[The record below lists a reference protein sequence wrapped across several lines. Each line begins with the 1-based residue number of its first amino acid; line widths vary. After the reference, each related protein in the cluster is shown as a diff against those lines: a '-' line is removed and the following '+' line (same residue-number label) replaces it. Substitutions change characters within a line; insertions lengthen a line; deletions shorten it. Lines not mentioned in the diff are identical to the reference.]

1 MAGPGSGAG
10 LPAEESTLKPKETSG
25 LRRPAYRVA
34 LLGTKFM
41 GKAHSQAYR
50 NVNMYFPDAPKAER
64 AVICGRDPADTEQAA
79 ERFGWQESST
89 DWEAVVAR
97 DDIDIV
103 DVSTPGNMHCRMVLA
118 AAAAGKHIVCE
129 KPLANTL
136 AEAERMV
143 EAVEQAGVSHLLMHN
158 YRRVP
163 AVALAKRMVEDG
175 RLGRIRHFRAR
186 YLQDWAMSPDLELV
200 WRFDRKLAGSG
211 ALGDL
216 GAHVIDLGRHL
227 CGEIAELAATCETF
241 IPQRPVAAGS
251 ETMGQVT
258 VDDAVALCVRFANG
272 AIGTIEASRFAPGRK
287 NHNTFEIN
295 GSEGSLV
302 FDLENL
308 NRLRFYSTGDQPD
321 AQGFHEIIACSLGKH
336 PYADNWWFD
345 GHLLGY
351 EHSFTHTIYDW
362 LTALAEGS
370 SIRPDFRDGLLN
382 QRVLDAAERASRS
395 RRWETVA

>member
-1 MAGPGSGAG
+1 M
-10 LPAEESTLKPKETSG
+10 KPKEQAGDHQRT
-25 LRRPAYRVA
+25 YRVA

-50 NVNMYFPDAPKAER
+50 NVNMYFADAPKVEQ
-64 AVICGRDPADTEQAA
+64 VVLCGRNPEETEQAREA
-79 ERFGWQESST
+79 YGWQEAST

-103 DVSTPGNMHCRMVLA
+103 DVVTPGHMHCEMVLA
-118 AAAAGKHIVCE
+118 AAAAGKDIVCE

-136 AEAERMV
+136 DEAERMV
-143 EAVEQAGVSHLLMHN
+143 AAVEAAGVRHLIMHN

-163 AVALAKRMVEDG
+163 AVALAKRMLEDG
-175 RLGRIRHFRAR
+175 RIGEVYHFRAR
-186 YLQDWAMSPDLELV
+186 YLQDWALSPELELV
-200 WRFDRKLAGSG
+200 WRFDAKQAGSG

-216 GAHVIDLGRHL
+216 GAHVIDLGRYL
-227 CGEIAELAATCETF
+227 CGEISELAATCETF
-241 IPQRPVAAGS
+241 IKRRPASAGS
-251 ETMGQVT
+251 SEMAEVT
-258 VDDAVALCVRFANG
+258 VDDATALCVRFENG

-295 GSEGSLV
+295 GSRGSLT

-308 NRLRFYSTGDQPD
+308 NNLRYYSVDDAGD

-351 EHSFTHTIYDW
+351 EHTFTHTVYDW
-362 LTALAEGS
+362 LQALS
-370 SIRPDFRDGLLN
+370 SGAPVHPSFDDGLKN
-382 QRVLDAAERASRS
+382 QQVLDAAARAAES
-395 RRWETVA
+395 RRWESVG

>member
-1 MAGPGSGAG
+1 M
-10 LPAEESTLKPKETSG
+10 
-25 LRRPAYRVA
+25 A

-41 GKAHSQAYR
+41 GKAHSQGYR
-50 NVNMYFPDAPKAER
+50 NVNMYFADAPRLEQV
-64 AVICGRDPADTEQAA
+64 VICGRNPDETEQARDA
-79 ERFGWQESST
+79 FGWQEAST
-89 DWEAVVAR
+89 DWQSVVAR

-103 DVSTPGNMHCRMVLA
+103 DVVTPGHMHCAMAVA
-118 AAAAGKHIVCE
+118 AARAGKHVVCE

-136 AEAERMV
+136 DEAKQMLAAV
-143 EAVEQAGVSHLLMHN
+143 EAAGVRHLVMHN

-175 RLGRIRHFRAR
+175 RIGEIYHFRAR
-186 YLQDWAMSPDLELV
+186 YLQDWATSPDLELV
-200 WRFDRKLAGSG
+200 WRFDAKQAGSG

-216 GAHVIDLGRHL
+216 GAHVIDLGRYL
-227 CGEIAELAATCETF
+227 CGEIAELAGTEETF
-241 IPQRPVAAGS
+241 IKQRSVTAGS
-251 ETMGQVT
+251 SEMADVT
-258 VDDAVALCVRFANG
+258 VDDAAALCVRFENG

-295 GSEGSLV
+295 GSKGSLS

-308 NRLRFYSTGDQPD
+308 NNLRYFSIDDAGD

-351 EHSFTHTIYDW
+351 EHSFTHTLYDW
-362 LTALAEGS
+362 IQAVAAGEPTH
-370 SIRPDFRDGLLN
+370 PDFSDGVRN
-382 QRVLDAAERASRS
+382 QEVLDAAAKAFASK
-395 RRWETVA
+395 RWESVG

>member
-1 MAGPGSGAG
+1 M
-10 LPAEESTLKPKETSG
+10 KPKEQAAAQ
-25 LRRPAYRVA
+25 RPTYRVA

-50 NVNMYFPDAPKAER
+50 NVNMYFADAPRVEQV
-64 AVICGRDPADTEQAA
+64 VICGRSPDETDEARDA
-79 ERFGWQESST
+79 FGWQEAST
-89 DWEAVVAR
+89 DWRTVVAR

-103 DVSTPGNMHCRMVLA
+103 DVSTPGNMHCEMVVA
-118 AAAAGKHIVCE
+118 AAEAGKQIVCE

-143 EAVEQAGVSHLLMHN
+143 AAVEAAGVGHLLMHN

-163 AVALAKRMVEDG
+163 AVALAKRMVDDG
-175 RLGRIRHFRAR
+175 RIGEIYHFRAR
-186 YLQDWAMSPDLELV
+186 YLQDWALSPDLELV
-200 WRFDRKLAGSG
+200 WRFDAKLAGSG

-216 GAHVIDLGRHL
+216 GAHVIDLGRYL
-227 CGEIAELAATCETF
+227 CGEIAELAATSETF
-241 IPQRPVAAGS
+241 IKQRPVAAGS
-251 ETMGQVT
+251 SEMADVT
-258 VDDAVALCVRFANG
+258 VDDAAALCVRFANG

-287 NHNTFEIN
+287 NHNSFEIN
-295 GSEGSLV
+295 GSKGSLS

-308 NRLRFYSTGDQPD
+308 NNLKFYSLDDQPD

-351 EHSFTHTIYDW
+351 EHSFTHMVHDW
-362 LTALAEGS
+362 LQALASGQPTH
-370 SIRPDFRDGLLN
+370 PDFYDGLRN
-382 QRVLDAAERASRS
+382 QRVLEAASRASQS
-395 RRWETVA
+395 RRWETVG